1 MRQSAGR
8 RFIKGVGI
16 YIAVLLLVCWTLIP
30 ILWMAYSSVVDKAE
44 LLNSGPLA
52 LPKNLTFERYE
63 QIFDSFA
70 KVLSGGR
77 ISSKSEVFSR
87 ALINSV
93 MVTLSTTALALFIG
107 GMAAYAFAR
116 LAFKGKQ
123 FMLML
128 AMFIQLLPTVAL
140 IVPLYQMVKAS
151 GLIDKLPV
159 LVVLYLSNVLAY
171 TIWVFNGY
179 YQSIPRDLESAARID
194 GCTHFDAF
202 VRVVIP
208 LAKPGFVAVGS
219 LVFLMCWDE
228 LLYAMVFMNSK
239 STKTFTVAMSE
250 FSDKF
255 AGMDY
260 PLLMTGGVLVTII
273 PMMLAL
279 FFQRHIVMGLT
290 AGGVKS

>member
-1 MRQSAGR
+1 MYT
-8 RFIKGVGI
+8 GI
-16 YIAVLLLVCWTLIP
+16 YLAVLLIMCWTLIP
-30 ILWMAYSSVVDKAE
+30 ILWMVFSSVVDKSE
-44 LLNSGPLA
+44 LLNSGPLTW
-52 LPKNLTFERYE
+52 PKQFTFERYQ
-63 QIFDSFA
+63 QIFDSLM
-70 KVLSGGR
+70 KVLQGGR
-77 ISSKSEVFSR
+77 ISSKTEVFVR
-87 ALINSV
+87 GLVNSLG
-93 MVTLSTTALALFIG
+93 VTLSTTALALFIG

-116 LAFKGKQ
+116 LALRGKN

-140 IVPLYQMVKAS
+140 IVPLYQMVKMT

-179 YQSIPRDLESAARID
+179 YRSIPPDLESAARID
-194 GCTHFDAF
+194 GCSHFDAF

-239 STKTFTVAMSE
+239 STKTFTVAMTE

-260 PLLMTGGVLVTII
+260 PLLMTGGCLVTII
-273 PMMLAL
+273 PMTLAL
-279 FFQRHIVMGLT
+279 IFQRHIVMGLT
-290 AGGVKS
+290 AGGVKG